1 MPLRCL
7 KQAALAA
14 GLFVLA
20 PSSSLLEAF
29 LVKFVAG
36 LEFTSIDPGLIVV
49 SSGVAISPT
58 EKKIRTQWENN
69 SSAVDLGFNAH
80 AFGRRWECKV
90 QRLPENHR
98 IGLADNVAFHGMKH
112 LRFQQKSG
120 GHGPAIHDALAL
132 RNSFP
137 VPASREA
144 EPIAAFHF
152 PSGEHGGCPWQGTF
166 ALFITWKV
174 FTALPMFTAVV
185 VFMEYLTMTFPI
197 TISGLSDADGVLR
210 STGTRWTT

>member
-1 MPLRCL
+1 M
-7 KQAALAA
+7 
-14 GLFVLA
+14 
-20 PSSSLLEAF
+20 
-29 LVKFVAG
+29 KFVSG

-120 GHGPAIHDALAL
+120 GIG
-132 RNSFP
+132 P
-137 VPASREA
+137 VPGGNVY
-144 EPIAAFHF
+144 AAT
-152 PSGEHGGCPWQGTF
+152 SIG
-166 ALFITWKV
+166 K
-174 FTALPMFTAVV
+174 AVV
-185 VFMEYLTMTFPI
+185 LDLGERARPRNTRRSGIAEFISRPGIEGSGTNRRLPLPI
-197 TISGLSDADGVLR
+197 G
-210 STGTRWTT
+210 